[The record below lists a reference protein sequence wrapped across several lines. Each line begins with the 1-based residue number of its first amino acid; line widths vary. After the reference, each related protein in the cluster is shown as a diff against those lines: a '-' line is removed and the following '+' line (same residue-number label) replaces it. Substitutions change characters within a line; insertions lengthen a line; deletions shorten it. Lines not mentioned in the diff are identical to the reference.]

1 MNNQILGYNAILD
14 LHENERISIKF
25 FGICTESM
33 ISNENLEIEKGYD
46 GWDNVPVTRIS
57 CHVVSLS
64 SSRIGPKLTSQDE
77 SYVDLQSISLCDLC
91 IQLILMGWHG

>member
-1 MNNQILGYNAILD
+1 MHD
-14 LHENERISIKF
+14 LCENERISIKF
-25 FGICTESM
+25 FGICMESM

-46 GWDNVPVTRIS
+46 GWDNVPVTRS
-57 CHVVSLS
+57 SRHVGSLS

-91 IQLILMGWHG
+91 I

>member
-1 MNNQILGYNAILD
+1 MHD
-14 LHENERISIKF
+14 LCENERISIKF

-46 GWDNVPVTRIS
+46 GWDNVPVTRS
-57 CHVVSLS
+57 SRHVVSLS

-77 SYVDLQSISLCDLC
+77 SYVDLQSISLCGLC
-91 IQLILMGWHG
+91 IQLILVGWHG